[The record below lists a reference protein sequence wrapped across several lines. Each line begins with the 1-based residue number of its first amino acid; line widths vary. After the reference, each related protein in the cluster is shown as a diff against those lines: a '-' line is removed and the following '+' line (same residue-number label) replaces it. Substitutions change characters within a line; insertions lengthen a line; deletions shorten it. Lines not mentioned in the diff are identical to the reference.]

1 MLRDEARL
9 NAMSTVSLNAT
20 RNIGIMAHIDAGKT
34 TTTERILF
42 YTKKVHRLGEVHDGT
57 AVMDWMPQEQE
68 RGITITAAATTCA
81 WKDYRINIIDTP
93 GHVDFTIE
101 VERSLRVLDGA
112 VAVFCAVGG
121 VEPQSETVWRQADKY
136 HVPRIA
142 YVNKMDR
149 VGADF
154 NAVVTEIRERLKAKP
169 VPVQIP
175 IGAEDK
181 FVGVIDLIS
190 MQSVTWNTESGESF
204 QLGEIPSDLKER
216 AEEAR
221 TNLIGIAGEIDSKIA
236 DKFIMEE
243 PITADDLN
251 AAIRKGTIQSRIVP
265 VFCGASFQNIG
276 VQSLLDGI
284 VSYLPS
290 PLDLPSVAGRDIDK
304 FETEILRAPKDE
316 EPFSALAFKI
326 ANDSFSGVLT
336 FIRVYSGKLESGK
349 AIYNASKRKKERAS
363 KILFMHANKREEVAV
378 IRAGEIG
385 ALVGLR
391 FTATGDTLCDEEKPL
406 LLEKMEFPEPVISMA
421 IEPKTQ
427 ADSDKLKK
435 SLDILALEDPT
446 FRVSYHED
454 TGQMLI
460 SGMGE
465 LHLEIIKDRLL
476 REFRVDANVGSPQVS
491 YRESISGHGRGES
504 VVERIIAGKQHFGH
518 CVFEINPKTRS
529 SGFSFENKAS
539 AVKVPEK
546 FISSVKQGVIEAL
559 DAGVFA
565 GFPVVD
571 VQVVLVDGSFREAE
585 SSEIAFKIAST
596 LAFRQACEQAKS
608 VLLEPIMS
616 CEVVTPEAF
625 MGEVIGDLNGRRGKI
640 LSMNPRSGVQVIRA
654 EVPLKEMF
662 GYSTRLRSMSQ
673 GRASFSME
681 PARYDLVAPALAKEI
696 RYKITGLG

>member
-1 MLRDEARL
+1 MASPSALKS
-9 NAMSTVSLNAT
+9 M

-42 YTKKVHRLGEVHDGT
+42 FTKKVHRLGEVHEGT
-57 AVMDWMPQEQE
+57 ATMDWMPQEQE
-68 RGITITAAATTCA
+68 RGITITAAATTCF
-81 WKDYRINIIDTP
+81 WKDSRINIIDTP

-121 VEPQSETVWRQADKY
+121 VEPQSETVWRQADRY

-142 YVNKMDR
+142 YINKMDR

-154 NAVVTEIRERLKAKP
+154 AAVVNEIREKLKANP
-169 VPVQIP
+169 VAIQLP

-181 FVGVIDLIS
+181 FTGLVDLVA
-190 MQSVTWNTESGESF
+190 MKAYAFKGANGETIE
-204 QLGEIPSDLKER
+204 EIAIPADMDE
-216 AEEAR
+216 EVQEAR
-221 TNLIGIAGEIDSKIA
+221 TKLFDQITSIDDVLA
-236 DKFIMEE
+236 EKFIMEE
-243 PITADDLN
+243 EISVAEIT
-251 AAIRKGTIQSRIVP
+251 AAIRKGTIAAKFVP
-265 VFCGASFQNIG
+265 VVCGASFKNIG
-276 VQSLLDGI
+276 VQPLLDA
-284 VSYLPS
+284 VVAYLPS
-290 PLDLPSVAGRDIDK
+290 PLDLPPVKGHDVKDY
-304 FETEILRAPKDE
+304 EIILERKAADE

-326 ANDSFSGVLT
+326 ASDSFSGVLT
-336 FIRVYSGKLESGK
+336 FIRVYSGKLEVGK
-349 AIYNASKRKKERAS
+349 AVHNPAKNKKEKIS
-363 KILFMHANKREEVAV
+363 KLLLMHANKREE
-378 IRAGEIG
+378 IQSISTGEI
-385 ALVGLR
+385 AAAIGLR
-391 FTATGDTLCDEEKPL
+391 FTSTGDTLCDEAKPI

-435 SLDILALEDPT
+435 SLDILSLEDPT
-446 FRVSYHED
+446 FKVTSNED

-491 YRESISGHGRGES
+491 YRESISQEADGES
-504 VVERIIAGKQHFGH
+504 SVERLIAGKNHFGH
-518 CVFEINPKTRS
+518 VVLKVSPKTRG
-529 SGFSFENKAS
+529 SGFEFINQAS
-539 AVKVPEK
+539 PVKVPEK
-546 FISSVKQGVIEAL
+546 FIGSVKQGVIEAL

-565 GFPVVD
+565 GFPTVD
-571 VQVVLVDGSFREAE
+571 IRAVLVDGSFREAE

-596 LAFRQACEQAKS
+596 LAFRSACEKAKP

-616 CEVVTPEAF
+616 CEIVTPDEC
-625 MGEVIGDLNGRRGKI
+625 MGEVIGDLNGRRGRV
-640 LSMNPRSGVQVIRA
+640 LSMNPRSGIQVIKS

-673 GRASFSME
+673 GRASYTME
-681 PARYDLVAPALAKEI
+681 PARYDLVTPALAKEI
-696 RYKITGLG
+696 RYKITGLE

>member
-1 MLRDEARL
+1 MASPSNLHS
-9 NAMSTVSLNAT
+9 M

-57 AVMDWMPQEQE
+57 ATMDWMPQEQE
-68 RGITITAAATTCA
+68 RGITITAAATTCF
-81 WKDYRINIIDTP
+81 WKDNRINIIDTP

-142 YVNKMDR
+142 YINKMDR

-154 NAVVTEIRERLKAKP
+154 NAVVEEMRQKLKANP
-169 VPVQIP
+169 APVQIP

-181 FVGVIDLIS
+181 FIGLIDLITMKACVWKGS
-190 MQSVTWNTESGESF
+190 TGDSYEET
-204 QLGEIPSDLKER
+204 EIPSDLKDA

-221 TNLIGIAGEIDSKIA
+221 SQLLDSITA
-236 DKFIMEE
+236 FDDQLAEKFIMEE
-243 PITADDLN
+243 PISAEEIRVAL
-251 AAIRKGTIQSRIVP
+251 RKGTIASKIVP
-265 VFCGASFQNIG
+265 VFCGASFKNIG
-276 VQSLLDGI
+276 VQTLLDGVI
-284 VSYLPS
+284 YYLPS
-290 PLDLPSVAGRDIDK
+290 PLDLPAVKGHDLKDADK
-304 FETEILRAPKDE
+304 LLERKAKAD

-326 ANDSFSGVLT
+326 FNDSFSGVLT
-336 FIRVYSGKLESGK
+336 FVRVYSGRMETGK
-349 AIYNASKRKKERAS
+349 AVHNASKAKKEKIS
-363 KILFMHANKREEVAV
+363 KILLMHANKREEVQSIGPGEIAAV
-378 IRAGEIG
+378 I
-385 ALVGLR
+385 GLR
-391 FTATGDTLCDEEKPL
+391 FTSTGDTLCDEAAPI

-427 ADSDKLKK
+427 ADTDKLKK
-435 SLDILALEDPT
+435 SLDILSLEDPT
-446 FRVSYHED
+446 FRVVSNED

-465 LHLEIIKDRLL
+465 LHLEIIRDRLV

-491 YRESISGHGRGES
+491 YRESISQEAQGDA
-504 VVERIIAGKQHFGH
+504 VVERLMAGKNHFGH
-518 CVFEINPKTRS
+518 VVFKVAPRQRGEGFEFINQCSPMKI
-529 SGFSFENKAS
+529 
-539 AVKVPEK
+539 PEK

-565 GFPVVD
+565 GFPTVD
-571 VQVVLVDGSFREAE
+571 IRVLLVDGSFREAE

-596 LAFRQACEQAKS
+596 LAFRNACEKAKPI
-608 VLLEPIMS
+608 LLEPIMS
-616 CEVVTPEAF
+616 CEIVTPDEC
-625 MGEVIGDLNGRRGKI
+625 MGEIIGDLNGRRGRV
-640 LSMNPRSGVQVIRA
+640 LSMNPRSGIQVIRS

-662 GYSTRLRSMSQ
+662 GYSTQLRSMSQ
-673 GRASFSME
+673 GRASYTME
-681 PARYDLVAPALAKEI
+681 PARYDVVGPALAKEI
-696 RYKITGLG
+696 RYKITGIE

>member
-1 MLRDEARL
+1 MASPSALKI
-9 NAMSTVSLNAT
+9 M

-57 AVMDWMPQEQE
+57 ATMDWMPQEQE
-68 RGITITAAATTCA
+68 RGITITAAATTCF
-81 WKDYRINIIDTP
+81 WKEHRINIIDTP

-154 NAVVTEIRERLKAKP
+154 FSVVAEIKEKLKANP
-169 VPVQIP
+169 VPIQIP

-181 FVGVIDLIS
+181 FVGLIDLIRMEALYWRGS
-190 MQSVTWNTESGESF
+190 AADSYETAP
-204 QLGEIPSDLKER
+204 IPSELLES
-216 AEEAR
+216 ANEAR
-221 TNLIGIAGEIDSKIA
+221 SVLMDAVTALDDALAE
-236 DKFIMEE
+236 KFIMEQE
-243 PITADDLN
+243 ISAEEIQ
-251 AAIRKGTIQSRIVP
+251 AAVRKAAVASKLIP
-265 VFCGASFQNIG
+265 VVCGASFKNIG
-276 VQSLLDGI
+276 VQPLLDS
-284 VSYLPS
+284 VVAYLPS
-290 PLDLPSVAGRDIDK
+290 PLELPPVRGHDLKDPDKIIERKPS
-304 FETEILRAPKDE
+304 DE

-326 ANDSFSGVLT
+326 ASDSFSGVLT
-336 FIRVYSGKLESGK
+336 FIRVYSGRLEVGK
-349 AIYNASKRKKERAS
+349 AAHNASKSKKEKIS
-363 KILFMHANKREEVAV
+363 KLLLMHANKREE
-378 IRAGEIG
+378 IQSIGTGEI
-385 ALVGLR
+385 AAAIGLR
-391 FTATGDTLCDEEKPL
+391 FTATGDTLCDEESPL

-427 ADSDKLKK
+427 ADTDKLKK
-435 SLDILALEDPT
+435 SLDILSLEDPT
-446 FRVSYHED
+446 FKVSSNDD

-465 LHLEIIKDRLL
+465 LHLEIIRDRLL
-476 REFRVDANVGSPQVS
+476 REFKVGANVGSPQVS
-491 YRESISGHGRGES
+491 YKESISQEAIGDS
-504 VVERIIAGKQHFGH
+504 VVERLMAGKNHFGH
-518 CVFEINPKTRS
+518 VALKISPKDRGTGFEFLNQCSP
-529 SGFSFENKAS
+529 
-539 AVKVPEK
+539 VKIPEK
-546 FISSVKQGVIEAL
+546 FVGSVKQGVIEAL

-565 GFPVVD
+565 GFPTVD
-571 VQVVLVDGSFREAE
+571 IRVVLVDGSFREAE

-596 LAFRQACEQAKS
+596 LAFRNACEKAKP

-616 CEVVTPEAF
+616 CEIVTPDEC
-625 MGEVIGDLNGRRGKI
+625 MGEIIGDLNGRRGRV
-640 LSMNPRSGVQVIRA
+640 LSMNPRSGVQTIRS

-662 GYSTRLRSMSQ
+662 GYSTQLRSMSQ
-673 GRASFSME
+673 GRASYTME

-696 RYKITGLG
+696 RYKITGIE

>member
-1 MLRDEARL
+1 M
-9 NAMSTVSLNAT
+9 

-42 YTKKVHRLGEVHDGT
+42 YTKKVHRLGEVHEGT
-57 AVMDWMPQEQE
+57 ATMDWMPQEQE
-68 RGITITAAATTCA
+68 RGITITAAATTCF
-81 WKDYRINIIDTP
+81 WKEHRINIIDTP

-121 VEPQSETVWRQADKY
+121 VEPQSETVWRQAEKF
-136 HVPRIA
+136 HVPRVA
-142 YVNKMDR
+142 YINKMDR

-154 NAVVTEIRERLKAKP
+154 QAVVAEIREKLKAP
-169 VPVQIP
+169 AVPIQLP

-181 FVGVIDLIS
+181 FAGLVDLVK
-190 MQSVTWNTESGESF
+190 MKALYWNGPSSESFTESDIPADLLESV
-204 QLGEIPSDLKER
+204 Q
-216 AEEAR
+216 EAR
-221 TNLIGIAGEIDSKIA
+221 SYLLDQITALDDKLAE
-236 DKFIMEE
+236 KFIMEE
-243 PITADDLN
+243 PISEGEIQEAL
-251 AAIRKGTIQSRIVP
+251 RKGTIAGKLVP
-265 VFCGASFQNIG
+265 VICGASFKNIG
-276 VQSLLDGI
+276 VQPLLDAV

-290 PLDLPSVAGRDIDK
+290 PLDLPPVKGHDLKD
-304 FETEILRAPKDE
+304 FESILERKTSDT
-316 EPFSALAFKI
+316 EPFAALAFKI
-326 ANDSFSGVLT
+326 FSDSHSGVLT
-336 FIRVYSGKLESGK
+336 FIRVYSGKLEVGK
-349 AIYNASKRKKERAS
+349 SAHNPAKNKKEKIS
-363 KILFMHANKREEVAV
+363 KLLLMHANKREEVQS
-378 IRAGEIG
+378 ISTGEI
-385 ALVGLR
+385 AAAIGLR
-391 FTATGDTLCDEEKPL
+391 FTSTGDTLCDENSPI
-406 LLEKMEFPEPVISMA
+406 LLEKMDFPEPVISMA

-446 FRVSYHED
+446 FRVSSNEE

-491 YRESISGHGRGES
+491 YRESLSQEALGEA
-504 VVERIIAGKQHFGH
+504 VVERLIAGKNHYGH
-518 CVFEINPKTRS
+518 CALQVSPRGRGTGFE
-529 SGFSFENKAS
+529 FENKAS
-539 AVKVPEK
+539 PHKVPEK
-546 FISSVKQGVIEAL
+546 YISSVKQGVIEAL

-565 GFPVVD
+565 GFPTVD
-571 VQVVLVDGSFREAE
+571 IRVVLVDGSFREAE

-596 LAFRQACEQAKS
+596 LAFRNACEKAKP

-616 CEVVTPEAF
+616 CEIVTPDEC
-625 MGEVIGDLNGRRGKI
+625 MGEVIGDLNGRRGRM
-640 LSMNPRSGVQVIRA
+640 LSMNPRSGIQVIKS

-673 GRASFSME
+673 GRASYTME

-696 RYKITGLG
+696 RYKITGIE